1 MAFPRVACQNAP
13 AMPTDLWQLSR
24 SQSVD
29 MRPHKS
35 MHLAQVQCLE
45 QSLRCTSIQQ
55 GTDSSSNCIV
65 SLLNVSGTDHGL
77 GLGLS
82 AKLCTSSYRSF
93 SYIFISIFFSTAYLS
108 FHAVFHTVALFL
120 CKDQTWFIYSRL
132 KLILFNK
139 IIQDVIMSQ

>member
-93 SYIFISIFFSTAYLS
+93 SYIFISIFFLQHICHFMLFFILQVSSSVKIRLGS
-108 FHAVFHTVALFL
+108 FTV
-120 CKDQTWFIYSRL
+120 DS
-132 KLILFNK
+132 N
-139 IIQDVIMSQ
+139 